1 MTAYDPCECS
11 RTTSAAS
18 ETPFVAGSRASR
30 RTVVRAAIP
39 LVGPDLELLRAA
51 VGERVLAWQRLDTG
65 GYTRSHAWRV
75 ETGDGL
81 VFVKQADDEGSLHML
96 RRERA
101 VYRGVAG
108 SFLPNF
114 VGYADSDDQGLLAI
128 ELLEDA
134 SWPPPYPDDVGPLF
148 DALELVAAALPPP
161 ELPAYGPWRS
171 RWERLAD
178 DPEPFLGLG
187 LRSREWLETG
197 IDMLIEAEARADFE
211 GDELVHND
219 VYSGNV
225 GFTRRGAVLV
235 DWGAAMRGSRWIDV
249 AFALLSVRAEGG
261 TVPGVDFPFEG
272 HFAAALAG
280 HLAMEAPAPLPAW
293 AKPGSTLRQ
302 DMASDLAHA
311 LDWVGELLDL
321 PRLP

>member
-1 MTAYDPCECS
+1 MDPD
-11 RTTSAAS
+11 
-18 ETPFVAGSRASR
+18 P
-30 RTVVRAAIP
+30 
-39 LVGPDLELLRAA
+39 ELLRAA
-51 VGERVLAWQRLDTG
+51 VSEGVLAWEPLDTG
-65 GYTRSHAWRV
+65 GYTRSQAWRV
-75 ETGDGL
+75 ETEAGP

-101 VYRGVAG
+101 VYRSVAG
-108 SFLPNF
+108 SFLPGF
-114 VGYADSDDQGLLAI
+114 VGFADSDDHGLLAI

-148 DALELVAAALPPP
+148 EALELVAGASPPP
-161 ELPAYGPWRS
+161 ELPVYGPWRS
-171 RWERLAD
+171 RWERVAD
-178 DPEPFLGLG
+178 DPEPFLRLG
-187 LRSREWLETG
+187 LRSREWLEAA
-197 IDMLIEAEARADFE
+197 IDMLIEAEARAAFE

-225 GFTRRGAVLV
+225 GFAKRGAVLV

-261 TVPGVDFPFEG
+261 TIPRVDFPFEA

-280 HLAMEAPAPLPAW
+280 HLAAEAPAPLPAW
-293 AKPGSTLRQ
+293 AEPGSTLRQ
-302 DMASDLAHA
+302 DMAADLAHA